1 MGKDTELY
9 LNVRVFLYELGHSVF
24 GGEPNGE
31 LLSFL
36 VSDENRQLLKV
47 TSEDFG
53 GPAAH
58 LAQTCAELKAQ
69 SESDTC
75 GAVLANLK
83 SDYTHLILGL
93 GGKKESYPWESYYMN
108 YRRML
113 FQESTLAVRESY
125 RRFGYR
131 AHAYGRIPEDHFS
144 LECAFIAEL
153 GKRTI
158 DALSRNEKSEYR
170 GLLKGQLVFLK
181 EHLLKWGPRYVAD
194 LRIDRPESLYAAVAE
209 LIVDVATRDYS
220 LLGARIEEEDYAL

>member
-1 MGKDTELY
+1 MIKDTELY
-9 LNVRVFLYELGHSVF
+9 LSARVFLYELGHSVF
-24 GGEPNGE
+24 GGEPNDE

-36 VSDENRQLLKV
+36 VSDENRQLLMMN
-47 TSEDFG
+47 TEDFG
-53 GPAAH
+53 GPAAQ
-58 LAQTCAELKAQ
+58 LAQTFAELKSQ

-75 GAVLANLK
+75 GAVLENLK

-93 GGKKESYPWESYYMN
+93 GGKKESYPWESYYIN

-125 RRFGYR
+125 RRFGYQ

-158 DALSRNEKSEYR
+158 DALSRNEKSEYL
-170 GLLKGQLVFLK
+170 GLLKGQLAFLE
-181 EHLLKWGPRYVAD
+181 EHLLKWGPRYVTD
-194 LRIDRPESLYAAVAE
+194 LRTDRRESLYTAVAE
-209 LIVDVATRDYS
+209 LIMDVASRDSS
-220 LLGARIEEEDYAL
+220 LLKALIEKEDYTL